1 MLKEITFRSL
11 KKCAVL
17 AHSTNKKRHWSDILH
32 SSCSTSLKLAVECT
46 PMLIA
51 MGSNC
56 CKIVSSD
63 WSTEFNLVLISSSES
78 SFICRSFM
86 VCGTVGSG
94 GVGNM

>member
-1 MLKEITFRSL
+1 
-11 KKCAVL
+11 
-17 AHSTNKKRHWSDILH
+17 
-32 SSCSTSLKLAVECT
+32 
-46 PMLIA
+46 MLIA